1 MSRLLEVILLFF
13 VANYSVEPLIL
24 NLHNQERTN
33 RSVSALVLDSSLSKS
48 AQAHAEWMAKNNNM
62 QHQSLGKIMQGWR
75 TAGENIAMGQRSDK
89 EVVNSWMNSSG
100 HRANILN
107 RNYTHVGFGVAQS
120 ANGSLHWCTVFAG
133 K

>member
-1 MSRLLEVILLFF
+1 MSRLLEVILLFC

-33 RSVSALVLDSSLSKS
+33 RSVSVLVLDPSLAKY

-75 TAGENIAMGQRSDK
+75 TAGENIAMGQQSEK
-89 EVVNSWMNSSG
+89 EVVKDWMNSSG

-107 RNYTHVGFGVAQS
+107 RNYTHVGFGVDQS
-120 ANGSLHWCTVFAG
+120 TNGSLYWCAVFAG

>member
-1 MSRLLEVILLFF
+1 MSRLLEIILLFC

-24 NLHNQERTN
+24 NLHNQERTSH
-33 RSVSALVLDSSLSKS
+33 SVSALILDPSLAKS
-48 AQAHAEWMAKNNNM
+48 AQAHAEWMAKNHNM

-75 TAGENIAMGQRSDK
+75 TAGENIAMGQQSEK
-89 EVVNSWMNSSG
+89 EVVKSWMNSSG

-107 RNYTHVGFGVAQS
+107 RNYTHVGFGIAQS
-120 ANGSLHWCTVFAG
+120 ANGNLYWCTVFAG

>member
-1 MSRLLEVILLFF
+1 MSRLLEVVLLFC

-33 RSVSALVLDSSLSKS
+33 RSVSVLVLDPSLAKS

-62 QHQSLGKIMQGWR
+62 QHQSLGKIMQGWS
-75 TAGENIAMGQRSDK
+75 TAGENIAMGQQSEK
-89 EVVNSWMNSSG
+89 EVVKSWMNSPG

-107 RNYTHVGFGVAQS
+107 RNYTHIGFGVAQS
-120 ANGSLHWCTVFAG
+120 KNGSLYWCTVFAG